1 MPQSAQKS
9 SFSMLSTGCESG
21 LTGSRYMVK
30 YGLARSSSAPP
41 RSSQA
46 ISHNT
51 LRSPAF
57 SAVITI
63 GLVVLVTMARKLS
76 R

>member
-1 MPQSAQKS
+1 M
-9 SFSMLSTGCESG
+9 
-21 LTGSRYMVK
+21 K

-41 RSSQA
+41 RSALA
-46 ISHNT
+46 IAHMTS
-51 LRSPAF
+51 RSPA
-57 SAVITI
+57 SSEVMTI

>member
-1 MPQSAQKS
+1 MPLSAQNS
-9 SFSMLSTGCESG
+9 SLAMLSTGWLSG

-30 YGLARSSSAPP
+30 YGLARNSSSPP

-46 ISHNT
+46 TRHITS
-51 LRSPAF
+51 RSPAC
-57 SAVITI
+57 SEVITM
-63 GLVVLVTMARKLS
+63 GLVVLLAMARKLS

>member
-21 LTGSRYMVK
+21 LTGSRYIVK
-30 YGLARSSSAPP
+30 YGLARSSSLPP
-41 RSSQA
+41 RSSPA
-46 ISHNT
+46 ISQKT
-51 LRSPAF
+51 LRSAAF
-57 SAVITI
+57 SAVITS
-63 GLVVLVTMARKLS
+63 GLVVLVTIARKLS